1 MRTTAAVL
9 LLPVFVAC
17 ARDSGASRAN
27 WVSEVDTLGDTIS
40 VRTVAGSVLGP
51 PVNLVTEVQIGAFEG
66 RDEEMFGQV
75 NGLAVDA
82 QGNIYVYDNQ
92 VPALRKYGPD
102 GTFIATFGRKG
113 GGPGEYSQ
121 SDGGLAVLRDGRI
134 VLRDPGNARYTIY
147 HPDGALDTTW
157 PGRGGWFTS
166 TPLFVD
172 TAGFVYPMFFPPM
185 ERGISVRTNR
195 PTMLVR
201 TAPDGTSG
209 DTLQTPM
216 YDYEPPTLV
225 AQSVTKD
232 GTSTSVNNVPFSP
245 TYQWTFSPLGYFI
258 AGVSNRYAVDLH
270 RPDGT
275 VLRIGRDIEPIAVSS
290 EESADAETRT
300 TASMRRTEPDWK
312 WNGPGIPDV
321 KPAYRRIF
329 AGQDG
334 RIWVQLSMPG
344 EEVPV
349 TEEEERTARTS
360 GPGRIGGRMPSARFV
375 EPVVFDVFEPDGRYI
390 GQVRAPR
397 GFSLNPQPIA
407 RGDYV
412 WAVFRDELDVN
423 YVARFKIGAGSEN

>member
-1 MRTTAAVL
+1 
-9 LLPVFVAC
+9 
-17 ARDSGASRAN
+17 
-27 WVSEVDTLGDTIS
+27 
-40 VRTVAGSVLGP
+40 
-51 PVNLVTEVQIGAFEG
+51 
-66 RDEEMFGQV
+66 
-75 NGLAVDA
+75 
-82 QGNIYVYDNQ
+82 
-92 VPALRKYGPD
+92 
-102 GTFIATFGRKG
+102 
-113 GGPGEYSQ
+113 
-121 SDGGLAVLRDGRI
+121 
-134 VLRDPGNARYTIY
+134 
-147 HPDGALDTTW
+147 
-157 PGRGGWFTS
+157 
-166 TPLFVD
+166 
-172 TAGFVYPMFFPPM
+172 
-185 ERGISVRTNR
+185 
-195 PTMLVR
+195 
-201 TAPDGTSG
+201 
-209 DTLQTPM
+209 
-216 YDYEPPTLV
+216 V